1 MKQRKLLA
9 IGISLLL
16 MACSSTKPVTPITQS
31 ATEQKITPSQSTNT
45 QQRPIK
51 IALALG
57 GGASKGFAHI
67 GVINVLNENKI
78 PIQIVT
84 GTSAGAIVGS
94 LYASGMTTKQLAD
107 EAEQLSKKDVADLSF
122 STKGFIVGKKL
133 QDFINLKVQ
142 NKTIEQL
149 PLSFAAVATDFD
161 SGKAIHFN
169 SGNTGQ
175 AVRASASIPNVF
187 QPVQIGSHRYVDGG
201 LSEPV
206 PVSAA
211 RKLGADVVIAVD
223 ISARPKEQ
231 QKDAGFF
238 SFLNQSLSIMSQAAL
253 QSELDKADIVIKPDV
268 LSLGAVGGF
277 NQKQQAIAAGEMA
290 TRAIIPQIHIAI
302 QNKQQ
307 KLKNK

>member
-1 MKQRKLLA
+1 MKQIKLLT

-16 MACSSTKPVTPITQS
+16 AACSSTKTVTPITPS
-31 ATEQKITPSQSTNT
+31 ATEQKTSNQSTQT
-45 QQRPIK
+45 QHRPIK

-78 PIQIVT
+78 PIEIVT
-84 GTSAGAIVGS
+84 GTSAGAVVGS
-94 LYASGMTTKQLAD
+94 LYASGMSTQQLAD

-133 QDFINLKVQ
+133 QDFINLKVK
-142 NKTIEQL
+142 NRTIDQL
-149 PLSFAAVATDFD
+149 PLTFAAVATDFD
-161 SGKAIHFN
+161 NGKAIHFN

-206 PVSAA
+206 PVTAA
-211 RKLGADVVIAVD
+211 IKMGADIVIAVD

-238 SFLNQSLSIMSQAAL
+238 SFLNQSLSIMSQTAL
-253 QSELDKADIVIKPDV
+253 QNELDKADVVIKPDV

-290 TRAIIPQIHIAI
+290 ARAAIPQIRVAI
-302 QNKQQ
+302 QNKERQLNQ
-307 KLKNK
+307 